1 MLHPIPLK
9 LPLTAQAVLA
19 APFRFLTGPQLGHT
33 VDGPRRN
40 TYAAQQRS
48 RRDLPA
54 ACVRDD
60 SAWHCALTA
69 EQAPL
74 RPQCRDRL
82 CVQRYAGMS
91 GSANMTAR
99 GVAPYPLKVRH
110 IDTGLSGFPPCPYH
124 LHSTAW
130 THRQAAGKE
139 QNSPLQGHPGQA
151 WAEGMPSRW
160 PLRRRA

>member
-54 ACVRDD
+54 ACVPDD

-69 EQAPL
+69 EQVPL

-91 GSANMTAR
+91 GSAIMTAGRSGTLPTQSEAYRYLLVIITSLSISSTQYSMDAQTSCGEGAKTALCR
-99 GVAPYPLKVRH
+99 GIPGRH
-110 IDTGLSGFPPCPYH
+110 GQRAYL
-124 LHSTAW
+124 
-130 THRQAAGKE
+130 AG
-139 QNSPLQGHPGQA
+139 GH
-151 WAEGMPSRW
+151 
-160 PLRRRA
+160 